1 MRKPRARAGRLKKLP
16 RAPGGNC
23 AQEGAC
29 PRHDRNLVRRRGP
42 HRPEEQDH
50 PPLGQA
56 RHPSKRTAGPTD
68 RFHLHLRCSL
78 PEGGQ
83 GCSPD
88 HAGLQHRGDEL
99 APRRDRR
106 NRCARCPRHPPGR
119 SSRLALVHAPPRAG
133 QHHHHSAAAEVP
145 RAQPG
150 RERLA
155 VHARQLALQPHLQI
169 LRRSRRPLL
178 CGMEQARRSALAHH
192 VHRTAPMGPRVLI
205 NGIWYKLAP
214 SFPFPSEALVQRAP
228 AESTTGSSDAAAAAT
243 IYAVAFVTGAIVMSF
258 EMLGSRYLNPY
269 FGSGIYTWAAL
280 ISTVL
285 IALMAGYFLGGML
298 ADRTAS
304 PAVLALTV
312 IIGSLYLLALPSF
325 AQAILEFVLA
335 GVDDIRAGSL
345 ISSLA
350 LMFFPVTFLGM
361 YSPFAIRLLLRSAQ
375 RSGRVSGAVY
385 GISTAGAIV
394 GTLGTTFLLIPTI
407 GARAITLTL
416 GALGLAAGLAL
427 MALARLDRRAGA
439 ALVVIALA
447 ALAVPAG
454 RADNLIDEGVRV
466 AMLERADG
474 QLAHIET
481 PYNDVFITK
490 RQHQLVMSFQLKG
503 WDYTESVS
511 NLLDPDD
518 LPLRYAQVMTVATIY
533 PEAPRK
539 ILMLGL
545 GGGSISTYLGR
556 FMPEAAITTVEIDPD
571 VITAAKTYFGLRE
584 TERMRYHA
592 GDGRVFL
599 NRNSELYDLILLDA
613 YRGGY
618 VPFHLLTREFYT
630 LVKQR
635 LTPGGAAAFNV
646 HDGSKLYASTVKTLG
661 EVFAALDLYP
671 TSVGEVIAVARTSPL
686 DPQTLERRAAAL
698 QQRHGFRFP
707 LPQILQR
714 RMDKPQSQAANGDVI
729 TDDFAPAD
737 VYDVMGKDPRR
748 RR

>member
-1 MRKPRARAGRLKKLP
+1 MKGAARQPRAYGTNPAITP
-16 RAPGGNC
+16 
-23 AQEGAC
+23 
-29 PRHDRNLVRRRGP
+29 
-42 HRPEEQDH
+42 
-50 PPLGQA
+50 
-56 RHPSKRTAGPTD
+56 
-68 RFHLHLRCSL
+68 
-78 PEGGQ
+78 
-83 GCSPD
+83 
-88 HAGLQHRGDEL
+88 
-99 APRRDRR
+99 
-106 NRCARCPRHPPGR
+106 
-119 SSRLALVHAPPRAG
+119 
-133 QHHHHSAAAEVP
+133 
-145 RAQPG
+145 
-150 RERLA
+150 
-155 VHARQLALQPHLQI
+155 
-169 LRRSRRPLL
+169 
-178 CGMEQARRSALAHH
+178 
-192 VHRTAPMGPRVLI
+192 
-205 NGIWYKLAP
+205 KLAP
-214 SFPFPSEALVQRAP
+214 SFPFPSEARVQRP
-228 AESTTGSSDAAAAAT
+228 HAESTAGSSQAAAAVT

-285 IALMAGYFLGGML
+285 IALMAGYFLGGAL

-394 GTLGTTFLLIPTI
+394 GTLGTTFFLIPTI

-416 GALGLAAGLAL
+416 GALGLAAGSVLL
-427 MALARLDRRAGA
+427 ALARLDRRAGA

-447 ALAVPAG
+447 APTVPAG

-466 AMLERADG
+466 AMLERGDG
-474 QLAHIET
+474 RLAHIET

-518 LPLRYAQVMTVATIY
+518 LPLRYAQVMTIAAVY

-556 FMPEAAITTVEIDPD
+556 FMPEAAITTVEIDPG

-630 LVKQR
+630 LVKHR

-671 TSVGEVIAVARTSPL
+671 TGVGEVIAVATTAPR

-707 LPQILQR
+707 LPQMLQR
-714 RMDKPQSQAANGDVI
+714 RVDKPQSQAANGDVI

-737 VYDVMGKDPRR
+737 VYDVMAKDPRR
-748 RR
+748 RK

>member
-1 MRKPRARAGRLKKLP
+1 MTP
-16 RAPGGNC
+16 
-23 AQEGAC
+23 
-29 PRHDRNLVRRRGP
+29 
-42 HRPEEQDH
+42 
-50 PPLGQA
+50 
-56 RHPSKRTAGPTD
+56 
-68 RFHLHLRCSL
+68 
-78 PEGGQ
+78 
-83 GCSPD
+83 
-88 HAGLQHRGDEL
+88 
-99 APRRDRR
+99 
-106 NRCARCPRHPPGR
+106 
-119 SSRLALVHAPPRAG
+119 
-133 QHHHHSAAAEVP
+133 
-145 RAQPG
+145 
-150 RERLA
+150 
-155 VHARQLALQPHLQI
+155 
-169 LRRSRRPLL
+169 
-178 CGMEQARRSALAHH
+178 
-192 VHRTAPMGPRVLI
+192 
-205 NGIWYKLAP
+205 KLAP
-214 SFPFPSEALVQRAP
+214 FLPFPPEALVQRP
-228 AESTTGSSDAAAAAT
+228 HAESTAGSSHAAAAVM
-243 IYAVAFVTGAIVMSF
+243 IYAGAFVTGAIVMSF

-285 IALMAGYFLGGML
+285 IALTAGYFLGGAL

-304 PAVLALTV
+304 LAVLALTV

-325 AQAILEFVLA
+325 AQAVLEFVLE

-345 ISSLA
+345 IASLA

-394 GTLGTTFLLIPTI
+394 GTLGTTFFLIPTI
-407 GARAITLTL
+407 GSRAITLTL

-427 MALARLDRRAGA
+427 LALARLHRRAGS
-439 ALVVIALA
+439 ALVVV
-447 ALAVPAG
+447 ALAVSTVPAV
-454 RADNLIDEGVRV
+454 RADNLIDEAVR
-466 AMLERADG
+466 ARMLERADG
-474 QLAHIET
+474 RLAHIET
-481 PYNDVFITK
+481 AYNDVFITK
-490 RQHQLVMSFQLKG
+490 RRHQLVMSFQLKG

-518 LPLRYAQVMTVATIY
+518 LPLRYAQVMTIATIY
-533 PEAPRK
+533 PETARK

-556 FMPEAAITTVEIDPD
+556 FMPEAAITTVEIDPG

-584 TERMRYHA
+584 TERMRYRA

-599 NRNSELYDLILLDA
+599 NRSDELYDLILLDA

-635 LTPGGAAAFNV
+635 LTPGGAAAFNL

-671 TSVGEVIAVARTSPL
+671 SGVGEVIAVASASPL
-686 DPQTLERRAAAL
+686 DPRTLERRAAAL
-698 QQRHGFRFP
+698 QEHHGFRFP

-714 RMDKPQSQAANGDVI
+714 RLEQPRSHAAQGDVI

-737 VYDVMGKDPRR
+737 VYDVIGKNARR
-748 RR
+748 KN

>member
-1 MRKPRARAGRLKKLP
+1 MTPKL
-16 RAPGGNC
+16 
-23 AQEGAC
+23 
-29 PRHDRNLVRRRGP
+29 V
-42 HRPEEQDH
+42 
-50 PPLGQA
+50 
-56 RHPSKRTAGPTD
+56 PSR
-68 RFHLHLRCSL
+68 
-78 PEGGQ
+78 
-83 GCSPD
+83 
-88 HAGLQHRGDEL
+88 
-99 APRRDRR
+99 
-106 NRCARCPRHPPGR
+106 
-119 SSRLALVHAPPRAG
+119 
-133 QHHHHSAAAEVP
+133 
-145 RAQPG
+145 
-150 RERLA
+150 
-155 VHARQLALQPHLQI
+155 
-169 LRRSRRPLL
+169 
-178 CGMEQARRSALAHH
+178 
-192 VHRTAPMGPRVLI
+192 
-205 NGIWYKLAP
+205 
-214 SFPFPSEALVQRAP
+214 PFPPEALVQRP
-228 AESTTGSSDAAAAAT
+228 HAESTAGSSHAAAAVM
-243 IYAVAFVTGAIVMSF
+243 IYAAAFVTGAIVMSF

-285 IALMAGYFLGGML
+285 IALTAGYFLGGTL

-304 PAVLALTV
+304 LAVLALTV
-312 IIGSLYLLALPSF
+312 IVGSLYLLALPSF

-345 ISSLA
+345 IAALA

-394 GTLGTTFLLIPTI
+394 GTLGTTFFLIPTI
-407 GARAITLTL
+407 GSRAITLTL

-427 MALARLDRRAGA
+427 LALGRLHRPAGSV
-439 ALVVIALA
+439 LVVV
-447 ALAVPAG
+447 ALAVSTAPAG
-454 RADNLIDEGVRV
+454 RADNLIDEAVR
-466 AMLERADG
+466 ASMLERADG
-474 QLAHIET
+474 RLAHIET
-481 PYNDVFITK
+481 AYNDVFITK
-490 RQHQLVMSFQLKG
+490 RRHQLVMSFQLKG

-518 LPLRYAQVMTVATIY
+518 LPLRYAQVMTIAAIY
-533 PEAPRK
+533 PETARK

-556 FMPEAAITTVEIDPD
+556 FMPEAAITTVEIDPG

-584 TERMRYHA
+584 TERMRYRA

-599 NRNSELYDLILLDA
+599 SRNDELYDLILLDA

-671 TSVGEVIAVARTSPL
+671 SGVGEVIAVASASPL
-686 DPQTLERRAAAL
+686 DPRTLERRAATL
-698 QQRHGFRFP
+698 QERHGFRFP
-707 LPQILQR
+707 LPQILR
-714 RMDKPQSQAANGDVI
+714 RRLDQPRLQAVNGDVI

-737 VYDVMGKDPRR
+737 VYDVIGKDARR
-748 RR
+748 RK

>member
-1 MRKPRARAGRLKKLP
+1 MAPKLVP
-16 RAPGGNC
+16 
-23 AQEGAC
+23 
-29 PRHDRNLVRRRGP
+29 
-42 HRPEEQDH
+42 
-50 PPLGQA
+50 
-56 RHPSKRTAGPTD
+56 
-68 RFHLHLRCSL
+68 SL
-78 PEGGQ
+78 PF
-83 GCSPD
+83 
-88 HAGLQHRGDEL
+88 
-99 APRRDRR
+99 
-106 NRCARCPRHPPGR
+106 PP
-119 SSRLALVHAPPRAG
+119 
-133 QHHHHSAAAEVP
+133 
-145 RAQPG
+145 
-150 RERLA
+150 
-155 VHARQLALQPHLQI
+155 
-169 LRRSRRPLL
+169 
-178 CGMEQARRSALAHH
+178 
-192 VHRTAPMGPRVLI
+192 
-205 NGIWYKLAP
+205 
-214 SFPFPSEALVQRAP
+214 EALVQRP
-228 AESTTGSSDAAAAAT
+228 HAESTAGSSHAAAAVM
-243 IYAVAFVTGAIVMSF
+243 IYAAAFITGAIVMSF

-285 IALMAGYFLGGML
+285 IALTAGYFLGGTL

-304 PAVLALTV
+304 LAVLALTV
-312 IIGSLYLLALPSF
+312 IVGSLYLLALPSF

-345 ISSLA
+345 IAALA

-394 GTLGTTFLLIPTI
+394 GTLGTTFFLIPTI
-407 GARAITLTL
+407 GSRAITLTL

-427 MALARLDRRAGA
+427 LALARLHRPAGSV
-439 ALVVIALA
+439 LVVV
-447 ALAVPAG
+447 ALAVSTAPAG
-454 RADNLIDEGVRV
+454 RADNLIDQAVR
-466 AMLERADG
+466 ASILERADG
-474 QLAHIET
+474 RLAHIET
-481 PYNDVFITK
+481 AYNDVFITK
-490 RQHQLVMSFQLKG
+490 RGHQLVMSFQLKG

-518 LPLRYAQVMTVATIY
+518 LPLRYAQVMTIATIY
-533 PEAPRK
+533 PETARK

-556 FMPEAAITTVEIDPD
+556 FMPEAAITTVEIDPG

-584 TERMRYHA
+584 TERMRYRA

-599 NRNSELYDLILLDA
+599 SRNNELYDLILLDA

-671 TSVGEVIAVARTSPL
+671 SGVGEVIAVASASPL
-686 DPQTLERRAAAL
+686 DPRTLERRAATL
-698 QQRHGFRFP
+698 QERHGFRFP
-707 LPQILQR
+707 LPQILR
-714 RMDKPQSQAANGDVI
+714 RRLEQPRLQAANGDVI

-737 VYDVMGKDPRR
+737 VYDVIGKDARR
-748 RR
+748 RK